1 MYFVISV
8 INPNG
13 LSILNNICQRLE
25 IPVILS
31 LIGHGTASQKIRDLW
46 GIESTDKRILFAV
59 ADENK
64 TKSLITEERRRLYID
79 APGNGIVISVPI
91 KSVGGGSTLNFLN
104 GGNKDMKA
112 PDINFEYELILVIA
126 NEGHTDAVMDAARAA
141 GAGGGTVIHAK
152 GTGGMGTEKFFNVSI
167 ASEKEIIIIVAKKE
181 KKADIMRSIV
191 TTAGASTDAGAL
203 VFSLPVSDVE
213 GFRRD
218 DDNAEIPKAEQKTEQ
233 AE

>member
-1 MYFVISV
+1 M
-8 INPNG
+8 
-13 LSILNNICQRLE
+13 
-25 IPVILS
+25 
-31 LIGHGTASQKIRDLW
+31 
-46 GIESTDKRILFAV
+46 LFR
-59 ADENK
+59 
-64 TKSLITEERRRLYID
+64 S
-79 APGNGIVISVPI
+79 
-91 KSVGGGSTLNFLN
+91 
-104 GGNKDMKA
+104 
-112 PDINFEYELILVIA
+112 LILVIA
-126 NEGHTDAVMDAARAA
+126 DEGHTDAVMDAARAA

-191 TTAGASTDAGAL
+191 TTAGAGTDAGAI

>member
-1 MYFVISV
+1 M
-8 INPNG
+8 
-13 LSILNNICQRLE
+13 
-25 IPVILS
+25 
-31 LIGHGTASQKIRDLW
+31 
-46 GIESTDKRILFAV
+46 
-59 ADENK
+59 
-64 TKSLITEERRRLYID
+64 EERRRLYID

-191 TTAGASTDAGAL
+191 TTAGAGTDAGAI

-218 DDNAEIPKAEQKTEQ
+218 DDNAEIPEAEQKTEQ